1 MDTTDRVI
9 AQLEAEVKSVAVEN
23 RDLQARQEA
32 LRISRAVG
40 DHEELFKLVYQGAKD
55 TTVTPLSGGLLE
67 ELTLT
72 LDNGILSDHASITP
86 QMKVILQELKKK
98 ISGRGIES
106 WSVLIHEFQLADEG
120 KKLKIFNKINMDT
133 LKEKNR
139 PCIFELPGACIQRL
153 SGCDVTSSIFQQ
165 RWDDWWNEATG
176 ESGELGTWWNDKQ
189 QHFGNELTAIWRIG
203 IKVYD
208 TFLFDMVNF
217 AASRTRRGF
226 LEVISAVQEIQ
237 AGLPWCLSVHGML
250 FLTDVVLGMGL
261 DIVALDECEFLFGQD
276 KDVIEETI
284 SENGYE

>member
-98 ISGRGIES
+98 ISGRGIAS